1 VKGAILTVPS
11 IKEGRGGGHL
21 IRSAALVR
29 DLRSLGRNA
38 FLHIPEPA
46 GGSLDGLL
54 NLDGPWDAA
63 WVIDA
68 LKGGGEGP
76 WALILL
82 DNFRTSPEEYRIWS
96 ALGPLAGIDEG
107 GRLRDHFDFLLDLLP
122 GLPGRSP
129 PNISALGTL
138 PRPKNRRAS
147 FFEPPSGPLRILVSF
162 GAEDPRGLSVPA
174 ALALARPPRTEITL
188 VRGGMGKPLPVPA
201 EALEKRGIRVC
212 GGIPGLRER
221 LADYDLLVTHFGLT
235 AFEALHAR
243 LPVLLVSPGACHE
256 RLGRFLGFASCGRGR
271 RGAARLGRRLY
282 GGPQGSGPQGAKP
295 PALDRIAAASEGAA
309 RRLGADRE
317 AAGTLAA
324 LLEEVSPGDTSP
336 ALPRRCPVCGA
347 GPKGPVLARFPHRSY
362 RRCPACGMVYM
373 LRLSR
378 PPVEYAEDYFFGSYK
393 RQYGKTYLE
402 DFPHLVQIGKARLR
416 YIRRVRRIRGEGGK
430 LLDIGCAYGPFL
442 AAAREE
448 GFSPAGI
455 DPAEGAV
462 RYVREELGVPAYRGF
477 FPDLPGEI
485 REERFDVISLWYVIE
500 HFEDPR
506 RVLAEI
512 HRLLKPGG
520 VLAFSTPSFSGIS
533 RRKSLRTFLEQSPP
547 DHWTLWTPGDCRK
560 ILDSFGFTL
569 KKIVYTGHHPERF
582 PLLGSRAEQKSRP
595 AYRILSGISRGFG
608 LGDTCEVY
616 GVKKAEG
623 ANHARP

>member
-1 VKGAILTVPS
+1 VKGAILAVPS

-29 DLRSLGRNA
+29 DLRASGRNA
-38 FLHIPEPA
+38 FLHIPQA
-46 GGSLDGLL
+46 ASGSLEGLL
-54 NLDGPWDAA
+54 NLAGPWDAA
-63 WVIDA
+63 WTIDA

-76 WALILL
+76 WGLILL

-96 ALGPLAGIDEG
+96 ALGPLMGIDEG
-107 GRLRDHFDFLLDLLP
+107 GGRRDHFDFLIDLLP
-122 GLPGRSP
+122 SLPGRSP
-129 PNISALGTL
+129 PNISAPGTL
-138 PRPKNRRAS
+138 PRPKNRRPS
-147 FFEPPSGPLRILVSF
+147 FFEPPSGPLKILVSF

-188 VRGGMGKPLPVPA
+188 LRGGMGKPLPVPA

-243 LPVLLVSPGACHE
+243 LPVLLVSPGAYHE
-256 RLGRFLGFASCGRGR
+256 RLGRYLGFASCGRGR

-282 GGPQGSGPQGAKP
+282 DGRRGSDPQGLG
-295 PALDRIAAASEGAA
+295 RIAAASEGAA

-317 AAGTLAA
+317 AAGTFAS
-324 LLEEVSPGDTSP
+324 LLGEFSP
-336 ALPRRCPVCGA
+336 ALPRRCPACGA
-347 GPKGPVLARFPHRSY
+347 GPKGPVLARFPRRSY

-373 LRLSR
+373 LRLTR

-393 RQYGKTYLE
+393 EQYGKTYLE
-402 DFPHLVQIGKARLR
+402 DFSHLVQIGKARLR
-416 YIRRVRRIRGEGGK
+416 YIRKICPVPREGGK

-462 RYVREELGVPAYRGF
+462 RYVREELGIPAYRGF
-477 FPDLPGEI
+477 FPDIPGEI

-547 DHWTLWTPGDCRK
+547 DHWTLWTPGDCGK
-560 ILDSFGFTL
+560 LLGTFGFTL

-582 PLLGSRAEQKSRP
+582 PLLGSRAEQKSGP
-595 AYRILSGISRGFG
+595 VYRILSGISRVFG
-608 LGDTCEVY
+608 LADTFEVY

-623 ANHARP
+623 ENHAQP